1 MGLRPSLKRRY
12 RRAHSTDLNITP
24 FIDILV
30 CLILFLLMTAVLGK
44 SAIVNLY
51 LPTEEETAN
60 AAPVINDVPKMMP
73 TVAITKNGFIVS
85 NGQGMVD
92 HLPLHNGQF
101 DFAKLSEKL
110 QHLKSLPGATNNII
124 VLPEANLRYQ
134 ILISTMDTCRE
145 YRDEKKLS
153 HVLFPTISL
162 GEYRAATNETKES
175 QGT

>member
-12 RRAHSTDLNITP
+12 RREHSTDLNITP

-51 LPTEEETAN
+51 LPTEEETAS
-60 AAPVINDVPKMMP
+60 AAPIENDVPKMMP

-92 HLPLHNGQF
+92 RLPLHNGQF
-101 DFAKLSEKL
+101 DFAKLSVKL

-124 VLPEANLRYQ
+124 VLPEANLQYQ
-134 ILISTMDTCRE
+134 TLISTMDTCRE
-145 YRDEKKLS
+145 YRDEKN
-153 HVLFPTISL
+153 P
-162 GEYRAATNETKES
+162 YP
-175 QGT
+175 